1 MRCIQLKTNK
11 YMTFSTPIK
20 KEIKEQSEQNKQ
32 NKKKKKKNLK

>member
-20 KEIKEQSEQNKQ
+20 KEIKEQSEQHKQ
-32 NKKKKKKNLK
+32 NKQKKNLK